1 MSLMGTK
8 KGFKLRTCQEHTR
21 GSEKNNLFFSAFPFL
36 NLEYL
41 NYIMS
46 YTESES
52 VRKLFLVQHI
62 PTVHRQ

>member
-1 MSLMGTK
+1 MGTK

-21 GSEKNNLFFSAFPFL
+21 GSEKNNLFFTAFPFL

-52 VRKLFLVQHI
+52 VLKLFLAQHI